1 MNITTIKVAVVTA
14 YYKYADIFYNAC
26 ILGYCYLLK

>member
-1 MNITTIKVAVVTA
+1 MDITAIKVAAVTA

-26 ILGYCYLLK
+26 ILGYCSMLK